1 MTAAVGRTPKQAV
14 VEVEIPPHTNAQS
27 PNLNSQRAHLLYME
41 RIGRKGK
48 VWGEV
53 RRPDQPPVP
62 RVALQILLAPQV
74 AFMRVNKSQN
84 DRVIFR

>member
-1 MTAAVGRTPKQAV
+1 MHLNYGRRGKDSEASRCS
-14 VEVEIPPHTNAQS
+14 PHTNAQS
-27 PNLNSQRAHLLYME
+27 PNLIAQRAHLLNEE
-41 RIGRKGK
+41 RLGRKGK

-62 RVALQILLAPQV
+62 RVALQILLPPQA